1 MLYDYE
7 YIMSNNLLTLK
18 TIKKLFSDGLLEFGP
33 IIIFLLSFKYLHIY
47 KATMVLMVVTILS
60 TVITYR
66 KQKRLPYLALYVA
79 LLTSI
84 FGYMTISLHQPR
96 FIQMRDTLYD
106 ITCAITLMI
115 GLVSNISFLSI
126 AFNSVFPMTRR
137 AWNKFTYAWIF
148 FFITN
153 AFLNEFV
160 RRFFSLRQW
169 FEFKGFMVLATI
181 IFGLTVIVL
190 FYEKKEEE
198 K

>member
-1 MLYDYE
+1 
-7 YIMSNNLLTLK
+7 MSNKNLLTLK
-18 TIKKLFSDGLLEFGP
+18 TIKNLFSDGLLEFGP

-47 KATMVLMVVTILS
+47 KATMVLMVVTIIS
-60 TVITYR
+60 TVVTYK

-79 LLTSI
+79 FLTSI

-106 ITCAITLMI
+106 VTCALTLMI
-115 GLVSNISFLSI
+115 GLISNISFLSI

-137 AWNKFTYAWIF
+137 AWNKLTYAWIL

-153 AFLNEFV
+153 AFLNEFF
-160 RRFFSLRQW
+160 RRAFSLKQW
-169 FEFKGFMVLATI
+169 FEFKGIMVVITI

-190 FYEKKEEE
+190 FYDRDDK
-198 K
+198 

>member
-1 MLYDYE
+1 
-7 YIMSNNLLTLK
+7 MSNPNLLTLK

-33 IIIFLLSFKYLHIY
+33 IIIFLLSFRYLHIY
-47 KATMVLMVVTILS
+47 RATMVLMVVTIIS
-60 TVITYR
+60 TIITYR

-79 LLTSI
+79 LLTSV
-84 FGYMTISLHQPR
+84 FGYMTLSLHQPR

-106 ITCAITLMI
+106 VTCALTLI
-115 GLVSNISFLSI
+115 LGFISNISFLSI

-137 AWNKFTYAWIF
+137 AWNKFTYAWIL

-160 RRFFSLRQW
+160 RRSFSLKQW
-169 FEFKGFMVLATI
+169 FEFKGIMVGITI

-190 FYEKKEEE
+190 FYEKDGE
-198 K
+198 

>member
-1 MLYDYE
+1 
-7 YIMSNNLLTLK
+7 MSNTNLLTIK

-47 KATMVLMVVTILS
+47 KATMVLMVVTIIS

-84 FGYMTISLHQPR
+84 FGYMTLSLHQPR

-106 ITCAITLMI
+106 VTCALTLII
-115 GLVSNISFLSI
+115 GLITNISFLKI
-126 AFNSVFPMTRR
+126 AFDSVFPMTRR
-137 AWNKFTYAWIF
+137 AWDRFTYAWIF

-153 AFLNEFV
+153 AFLNEFI
-160 RRFFSLRQW
+160 RRTFSLKQW
-169 FEFKGFMVLATI
+169 FEFKGFMVVITI

-190 FYEKKEEE
+190 FYEKKEELLVSS